1 MGRDLFLLGRQMS
14 LDLKT
19 GPRVLGGNKYKDYL
33 HPAEWNAWL
42 KAGGWTDYFAADD
55 VNGQLMD
62 ETDANATRL
71 PIVNIPG
78 TGEDTNGL
86 LRRDADFIFPFGLLM
101 IAIRFLIR
109 SILAIAG
116 YVKVDPDAIHGD
128 PEILAAH
135 PGKEI
140 T

>member
-1 MGRDLFLLGRQMS
+1 
-14 LDLKT
+14 
-19 GPRVLGGNKYKDYL
+19 
-33 HPAEWNAWL
+33 
-42 KAGGWTDYFAADD
+42 
-55 VNGQLMD
+55 MD

-101 IAIRFLIR
+101 IALRFLIR

-116 YVKVDPDAIHGD
+116 YIKVDPDAVHGD

-135 PGKEI
+135 PDKEA